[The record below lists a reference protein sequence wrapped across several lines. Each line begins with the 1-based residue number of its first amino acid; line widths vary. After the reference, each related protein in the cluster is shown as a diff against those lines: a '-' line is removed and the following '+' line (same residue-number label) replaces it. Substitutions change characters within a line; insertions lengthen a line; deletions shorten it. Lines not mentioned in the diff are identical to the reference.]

1 MHTNH
6 RVYIFCILVSSLFLY
21 ACTQPAKKNEP
32 VKKAQPKT
40 AIAPAAKVN
49 VAATDTDECPRGI
62 AEPVVNKS
70 VFPDAQFAL
79 QPDHRTGIET
89 LTLKDGDKLILKQSG
104 CEYYTLS
111 LTFETSRF
119 AADTADVAYW
129 GDKALLLMRQVAKGI
144 DVPLQVDTA
153 LNKLALR
160 LEKDKLGNGIK
171 LAVGEEIDFGGP
183 DPRQYL
189 IIDRVTRLAN
199 QRYAIEVSLSYGP
212 I

>member
-1 MHTNH
+1 
-6 RVYIFCILVSSLFLY
+6 
-21 ACTQPAKKNEP
+21 
-32 VKKAQPKT
+32 
-40 AIAPAAKVN
+40 
-49 VAATDTDECPRGI
+49 
-62 AEPVVNKS
+62 
-70 VFPDAQFAL
+70 
-79 QPDHRTGIET
+79 
-89 LTLKDGDKLILKQSG
+89 
-104 CEYYTLS
+104 
-111 LTFETSRF
+111 
-119 AADTADVAYW
+119 
-129 GDKALLLMRQVAKGI
+129 MRQVAKGI